1 MHQNNLIYK
10 GYRLTARVSRGAGAE
25 VQALSSGPIFIASI
39 TVVQAGAVQDGGDE
53 YPVPRFADGGYV
65 QSARGGARR
74 DTAWPRNRR
83 RPDQRS
89 FLTARRAQSAKTSR
103 QSRVLASDRTVADCS
118 RIATAFLNSS
128 AEAPSSRM
136 TMRELRASA
145 IFTSDILPWV
155 W

>member
-65 QSARGGARR
+65 TVRARR
-74 DTAWPRNRR
+74 CTPRYCM
-83 RPDQRS
+83 
-89 FLTARRAQSAKTSR
+89 AAK
-103 QSRVLASDRTVADCS
+103 
-118 RIATAFLNSS
+118 SS
-128 AEAPSSRM
+128 MA
-136 TMRELRASA
+136 
-145 IFTSDILPWV
+145 
-155 W
+155 